1 MGMIHLGDIT
11 KIDGAKIPPVD
22 VITGGSPCQDLS
34 VAGGRAGL
42 AGERSGLFMEMVR
55 IVKEMRSATAN
66 SIRCLPR
73 YLVWENVAGAL
84 SSNNGED
91 FRAVLEETARIADP
105 SANVPR
111 PDGKWSNCGS
121 ILGNGYSISWSL
133 HDAQWWGVPQRRKR
147 LCMVCDLDGLTAPDI
162 IFSPELRGEAERTR
176 AEQADR
182 HTREKSKSEILPERE
197 GVQRDLE
204 EGGETGERTAE
215 GAEGGVGAPS
225 SYTLKIRGGVEID
238 SHGKRAGKG
247 ALVQTEMAGTLAASQ
262 DQTLIVFG
270 ISPYSSNGMLS
281 DNPHSGIYQADT
293 VRTLDHQGGSPA
305 CNQGG
310 TAIVQILD
318 ARGNGGGAVSPTIT
332 GDHQDRITDYT
343 AIIVEK
349 RNEVL

>member
-1 MGMIHLGDIT
+1 MIHLGDIT

-42 AGERSGLFMEMVR
+42 AGERSGLFMEMIRV
-55 IVKEMRSATAN
+55 IKEMRNATAN
-66 SIRCLPR
+66 SIRHLPR
-73 YLVWENVAGAL
+73 FLLWENVAGAL
-84 SSNNGED
+84 SSNGGED

-121 ILGNGYSISWSL
+121 ILGNGYSISWNL

-147 LCMVCDLDGLTAPDI
+147 LCMVCDFDGLTAPEI
-162 IFSPELRGEAERTR
+162 LFSPQLRGEAERTR

-182 HTREKSKSEILPERE
+182 HPRNESRPEVPALGE
-197 GVQRDLE
+197 GVPRHPAE
-204 EGGETGERTAE
+204 SGEAGEGTPEGTER
-215 GAEGGVGAPS
+215 GVGAT
-225 SYTLKIRGGVEID
+225 SYTLKIRGGVDID

-270 ISPYSSNGMLS
+270 ISPYASNAMMS
-281 DNPHSGIYQADT
+281 DNPHSGIYQTDT
-293 VRTLDHQGGSPA
+293 ARTLDHQGGSPA

-318 ARGNGGGAVSPTIT
+318 ARGNGGGAVSPTLT

-343 AIIVEK
+343 AIILEK
-349 RNEVL
+349 RDEVL